1 MKVKNFHANNKMT
14 ENNDIVME
22 EYFERDVKHELDS
35 NMELERSKK
44 LKHEFLSDG
53 KEVKEEYFEIDVTSE
68 FESDVEIDE
77 MFIVYSISFIKIL

>member
-22 EYFERDVKHELDS
+22 EYFERDAKHELDS

-44 LKHEFLSDG
+44 LKHGFLSDG
-53 KEVKEEYFEIDVTSE
+53 
-68 FESDVEIDE
+68 
-77 MFIVYSISFIKIL
+77 